1 MNVDPVSLALQNIT
15 ETKHLLQTLIT
26 SSESFDYFKA
36 KATLD
41 LLDKKIK
48 HLTKVQAQ
56 LQSTAQPTA
65 KNVRVVDFT
74 SARS

>member
-36 KATLD
+36 KATLE
-41 LLDKKIK
+41 LLEKKIK
-48 HLTKVQAQ
+48 HLAKVQTQ
-56 LQSTAQPTA
+56 LQSAARPSA
-65 KNVRVVDFT
+65 PNVRVVNF
-74 SARS
+74 SSP

>member
-26 SSESFDYFKA
+26 SSESFDYIKA
-36 KATLD
+36 KATLE

-48 HLTKVQAQ
+48 HLTKVQSQ
-56 LQSTAQPTA
+56 LQAAARPTA
-65 KNVRVVDFT
+65 PNIRVVDFA
-74 SARS
+74 SPAS

>member
-15 ETKHLLQTLIT
+15 ETRHLLQTIIT
-26 SSESFDYFKA
+26 SSESFDYIKA

-48 HLTKVQAQ
+48 HLAKVQAQ
-56 LQSTAQPTA
+56 LQAAARPIA
-65 KNVRVVDFT
+65 PNVRVVDFA
-74 SARS
+74 SS

>member
-15 ETKHLLQTLIT
+15 ETKRLLQTLIT

-41 LLDKKIK
+41 LLDKKLK

-56 LQSTAQPTA
+56 LQSAISTAPP
-65 KNVRVVDFT
+65 NVT
-74 SARS
+74 SVNFAAPR

>member
-1 MNVDPVSLALQNIT
+1 MNVDPVSLALHNIT

-48 HLTKVQAQ
+48 HLSKVRAQ
-56 LQSTAQPTA
+56 LQAVQPVAT
-65 KNVRVVDFT
+65 NVRVVDFA
-74 SARS
+74 SAQA

>member
-48 HLTKVQAQ
+48 HLAKVQAQ
-56 LQSTAQPTA
+56 LQSTQKPAA
-65 KNVRVVDFT
+65 ANVRII
-74 SARS
+74 RL

>member
-36 KATLD
+36 KATLHR
-41 LLDKKIK
+41 LDKKVK

-56 LQSTAQPTA
+56 LQAARPLA
-65 KNVRVVDFT
+65 PNVRTVEF
-74 SARS
+74 ARP

>member
-26 SSESFDYFKA
+26 SSETFDYFKA

-41 LLDKKIK
+41 LLDKKVK
-48 HLTKVQAQ
+48 HLAKVQAQ
-56 LQSTAQPTA
+56 LQSVNAPTA
-65 KNVRVVDFT
+65 SNVRVVDF
-74 SARS
+74 ARNS